1 MNNKNK
7 DEGYKLPT
15 IDDWFENTNGSY
27 VGRIEKIELSKIK
40 EFKNHPFKVRDDE
53 QMERLVESIKENGV
67 LNPILVR
74 EVGDKTFEIVSGHRR
89 KRAIELAGMKE
100 IPCIVRNLT
109 DDEAT
114 ILMVD
119 SNLQRE
125 EILPSEKAFAYKMK
139 MEAMKRQGQ
148 RTDLTS
154 SPLATKLNE
163 KGTAEKIG
171 EELGDSKDNVY
182 RYIRLTNLIPEILQM
197 VNDKKIA
204 FRPAVEISYLTEDEQ
219 NILLDVMKYNENTP
233 SLAQAIYLKKQSQE
247 KQLTDEKIEEIM
259 EQEKPNQIEKIKINR
274 NRFRNVI
281 PKNVITEHEIED
293 FIFMCI
299 QEYNKKQRQKDNIS
313 R

>member
-53 QMERLVESIKENGV
+53 QMEKLVESIKQNGV

-89 KRAIELAGMKE
+89 KRAIELADMKE

-125 EILPSEKAFAYKMK
+125 EILPSEKVFAYKMK
-139 MEAMKRQGQ
+139 MEAMKRQGH

-171 EELGDSKDNVY
+171 EELGDSRDNVY

-197 VNDKKIA
+197 VDDKRIA

-219 NILLDVMKYNENTP
+219 NILLDVIKYNENTP

-274 NRFRNVI
+274 NRFKNVI
-281 PKNVITEHEIED
+281 PKNVVTEHEIED

>member
-53 QMERLVESIKENGV
+53 QMERLVESIKENEV

-154 SPLATKLNE
+154 TPLEEKLGANAKME
-163 KGTAEKIG
+163 
-171 EELGDSKDNVY
+171 EELGES
-182 RYIRLTNLIPEILQM
+182 REQIRRFIRLTNLIPEILQM
-197 VNDKKIA
+197 VDDKKIA

-281 PKNVITEHEIED
+281 PKNVVTEHEIED

-299 QEYNKKQRQKDNIS
+299 QEYNKKQRQRDNIS

>member
-7 DEGYKLPT
+7 EERYKLPT
-15 IDDWFENTNGSY
+15 IEDWFEKTNGSY
-27 VGRIEKIELSKIK
+27 VGRIEKINLNKIK
-40 EFKNHPFKVRDDE
+40 EFKNHPFKVKDDE

-74 EVGDKTFEIVSGHRR
+74 EREDKTFEIISGHRR
-89 KRAIELAGMKE
+89 KRAVELINMKE

-154 SPLATKLNE
+154 TPLVEKLDANGKLE
-163 KGTAEKIG
+163 EEVG
-171 EELGDSKDNVY
+171 ESREQI
-182 RYIRLTNLIPEILQM
+182 RRFIRLTNLIPEILQM
-197 VNDKKIA
+197 VDDKKIA
-204 FRPAVEISYLTEDEQ
+204 FRPAVEISYLTGDEQ
-219 NILLDVMKYNENTP
+219 NILLDVMNYNENTP

-259 EQEKPNQIEKIKINR
+259 EQQKPNQIEKIKISRQRLR
-274 NRFRNVI
+274 NII
-281 PKNVITEHEIED
+281 PKNVVTEHEIED

-299 QEYNKKQRQKDNIS
+299 QEYNKKQKQKDNIS

>member
-1 MNNKNK
+1 MNNKKIN
-7 DEGYKLPT
+7 EPFNLPT
-15 IDDWFENTNGSY
+15 LDDFFENTHGNY
-27 VGRIEKIELSKIK
+27 MGRIEKIELNKIK
-40 EFKNHPFKVRDDE
+40 EFKNHPFKVKYDE
-53 QMERLVESIKENGV
+53 QMEKLVESIKENGV

-74 EVGDKTFEIVSGHRR
+74 EVGDKTFEIISGHRR
-89 KRAIELAGMKE
+89 KRAVELANMQE
-100 IPCIVRNLT
+100 IPCIVRKLT
-109 DDEAT
+109 DDEA
-114 ILMVD
+114 IVLMVD

-154 SPLATKLNE
+154 APLVEKLGANE
-163 KGTAEKIG
+163 KMKEETG
-171 EELGDSKDNVY
+171 ESREQIR

-197 VNDKKIA
+197 VDDKKIA

-219 NILLDVMKYNENTP
+219 NVLLDVMKYNENTP
-233 SLAQAIYLKKQSQE
+233 SLAQAIYLKKQSQ
-247 KQLTDEKIEEIM
+247 QNTLTDETIEEVM
-259 EQEKPNQIEKIKINR
+259 EQEKPNQIEKIKINK
-274 NRFRNVI
+274 NRFRNII

-299 QEYNKKQRQKDNIS
+299 QEHNKKQRQKEDIS